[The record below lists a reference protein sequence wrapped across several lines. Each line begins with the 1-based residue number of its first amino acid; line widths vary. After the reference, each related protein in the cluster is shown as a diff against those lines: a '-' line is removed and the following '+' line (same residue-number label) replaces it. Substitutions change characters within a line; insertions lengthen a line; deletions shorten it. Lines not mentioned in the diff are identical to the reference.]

1 MSMKACVGFS
11 IWLVLILI
19 VIPTTQAS
27 RRKPRIL
34 KAVENLI
41 DEATVIA
48 PTNHEVCFSPEE
60 RCDLK
65 LVRFLETAR
74 SSIDLAVFDINLDQ
88 LVHAIL
94 VASKRG
100 IRVRVLVDS
109 RQAKGAYSLVSTLK
123 KGGVDVKRG
132 AQRGLM
138 HHKFMVLDGKR
149 IETGSFNFTNH
160 ASRANQEN
168 QVYLDDPAI
177 VSRFVGRFEK
187 SWSEAREL
195 KD

>member
-1 MSMKACVGFS
+1 MKICFGFS
-11 IWLVLILI
+11 IWLI
-19 VIPTTQAS
+19 VISLLVPTAQAA
-27 RRKPRIL
+27 RRKSRLL
-34 KAVENLI
+34 KEVQGLI
-41 DEATVIA
+41 DEATVVA
-48 PTNHEVCFSPEE
+48 PVNHEVCFSPEE

-65 LVRFLETAR
+65 LVRFLETAT

-94 VASKRG
+94 VASRKG
-100 IRVRVLVDS
+100 VRVRVLVDS

-123 KGGVDVKRG
+123 KGGVEVKRG
-132 AQRGLM
+132 SQRGLM

-149 IETGSFNFTNH
+149 IETGSFNYTNH

-168 QVYLDDPAI
+168 QVYLNDPEI

-187 SWSEAREL
+187 SWAQAREL

>member
-1 MSMKACVGFS
+1 MKAFFGVS
-11 IWLVLILI
+11 IWLVLSSIS
-19 VIPTTQAS
+19 IPVAQAT

-48 PTNHEVCFSPEE
+48 PMNHEVCFSPEE

-65 LVRFLETAR
+65 LVRFVETAK

-88 LVHAIL
+88 LVHTIL

-100 IRVRVLVDS
+100 VMVRVLVDS

-123 KGGVDVKRG
+123 RGGIEVKRG
-132 AQRGLM
+132 SQRGLM
-138 HHKFMVLDGKR
+138 HHKFVVLDGKR
-149 IETGSFNFTNH
+149 LETGSFNFTNH

-168 QVYLDDPAI
+168 QVYLEDSAI
-177 VSRFVGRFEK
+177 VSRFVGRFER

>member
-1 MSMKACVGFS
+1 MAMLTS
-11 IWLVLILI
+11 
-19 VIPTTQAS
+19 QAA
-27 RRKPRIL
+27 RRKPRML
-34 KAVENLI
+34 KVVESLI
-41 DEATVIA
+41 DEATIA
-48 PTNHEVCFSPEE
+48 PPANHEVCFSPEE

-65 LVRFLETAR
+65 LVRFVETAR

-88 LVHAIL
+88 LVHSIL

-109 RQAKGAYSLVSTLK
+109 RQAKGAYSLVGTLR
-123 KGGVDVKRG
+123 KGGIDVRRG
-132 AQRGLM
+132 SQRGLM
-138 HHKFMVLDGKR
+138 HHKFVVLDGKR
-149 IETGSFNFTNH
+149 LETGSFNFTNH